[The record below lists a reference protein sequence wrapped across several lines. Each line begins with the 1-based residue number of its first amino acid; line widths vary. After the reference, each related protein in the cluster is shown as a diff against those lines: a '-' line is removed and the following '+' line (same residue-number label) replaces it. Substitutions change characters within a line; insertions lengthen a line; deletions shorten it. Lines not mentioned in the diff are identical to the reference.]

1 MIFFA
6 ELFDLLGAA
15 FFFFFFLY
23 FFRSA
28 DIWQED

>member
-15 FFFFFFLY
+15 FFFFFLY